1 MLSPSVVFHSSWPH
15 GQSQPAR
22 LLCPWD
28 SPGKNTGVGC
38 HALLQG
44 IFPTQGLN
52 LHLLGFL
59 HWQVDS
65 LSLSHLGSPV
75 FFLSVQFSRSV
86 VSDSLW
92 PHESQHA
99 RPPCP
104 SPTPRVHSDSRPLSQ
119 WWHPAISSS
128 VVPFSSCSQATSNL
142 MWYSRIIGEEKNS
155 KYLSQINIKFIYML
169 YCQNPV
175 T

>member
-1 MLSPSVVFHSSWPH
+1 MPIHPLVAKPYNILTPIPEDADPKDAFFCIPVHSSSQYLFAFEWNNPDLCHMQQNTWTVLPQGFGSSPH
-15 GQSQPAR
+15 
-22 LLCPWD
+22 LF
-28 SPGKNTGVGC
+28 V
-38 HALLQG
+38 
-44 IFPTQGLN
+44 
-52 LHLLGFL
+52 
-59 HWQVDS
+59 
-65 LSLSHLGSPV
+65 
-75 FFLSVQFSRSV
+75 SVQFSRSV
-86 VSDSLW
+86 MSNSLQS
-92 PHESQHA
+92 HESQHA

-104 SPTPRVHSDSRPLSQ
+104 SPTPKVHSDSRPLSQ

-155 KYLSQINIKFIYML
+155 KYLSQINIKVIYML